1 MLGHPQ
7 VVEILSLAGFDY
19 LVLDQEHGLGDATSL
34 AAQLHA
40 MSATPTVGVV
50 RVPWNDHVY
59 LKRVLDV
66 GAEAVLIPSIDTA
79 DEARAAV
86 AACLYPPRG
95 RRGTASSSVRASSY
109 GMAPDYVGT
118 CAENLLIACQI
129 ESATA
134 VDNIDAILAVE
145 GIDLMFIGPFDL
157 SATVGQMGNLKH
169 PEVARA
175 DRARRDR
182 ASAPR
187 AARWV
192 PCRIPGC
199 TWKDMF
205 ARGYQFVNAGS
216 DISRLRDGALADVKE
231 FRGALPQGV
240 ARPGRTRMRMIFA
253 NRSMVERRGDAM
265 SCVSPTASDVRRRSH
280 RRRSVA
286 RGRRRHVRGDRERP
300 GTATASCCSAASHGR
315 RRSTSRS
322 RAAWDRCTSWSRLEF
337 NLPGIPEVLVVIERR
352 KRTTS
357 RSA

>member
-1 MLGHPQ
+1 MLGNPQ

-86 AACLYPPRG
+86 AACRYPPRG

-109 GMAPDYVGT
+109 GMAPDYVAT
-118 CAENLLIACQI
+118 CADELLIACQI

-134 VDNIDAILAVE
+134 VANIDAILAVD

-175 DRARRDR
+175 DRAGRGARS
-182 ASAPR
+182 SAAGRPMGT
-187 AARWV
+187 V
-192 PCRIPGC
+192 PHPGC
-199 TWKDMF
+199 TLHDMF
-205 ARGYQFVNAGS
+205 ERGYQFVNAGS
-216 DISRLRDGALADVKE
+216 DISRLRDGALADVKA
-231 FRGALPQGV
+231 FRGKYPTGV
-240 ARPGRTRMRMIFA
+240 
-253 NRSMVERRGDAM
+253 
-265 SCVSPTASDVRRRSH
+265 
-280 RRRSVA
+280 
-286 RGRRRHVRGDRERP
+286 
-300 GTATASCCSAASHGR
+300 
-315 RRSTSRS
+315 
-322 RAAWDRCTSWSRLEF
+322 
-337 NLPGIPEVLVVIERR
+337 
-352 KRTTS
+352 
-357 RSA
+357 